1 MPTEGSNQT
10 FQSYMTARSGAYSF
24 EEEDYENEVAGHQDQ
39 QSENG
44 SIYSQNQE
52 PQLRNAPS
60 FSSINESIF
69 HNSSK
74 NTTLDTTENDETP
87 LIDSSERY
95 PDETPIVDDNGFLHE
110 INHGEKDIIASE
122 PIDSNEP
129 TSLLPKQNLSK
140 IQKSVSGITEYTNFR
155 ESYNFRYVFQNNV
168 DQANRTAT
176 QDNTAPK
183 LERKSTYYRKLQEKK
198 LQSSQEQQGTEV
210 ENMVISNDQHSE
222 ASSISTRASSTHTDT
237 SGRDDEQDDNL
248 VKRIRQIHHQIL
260 YSVII
265 IYHHRTIWEDL
276 K

>member
-24 EEEDYENEVAGHQDQ
+24 EEEDYENEVAEHQDQ

-140 IQKSVSGITEYTNFR
+140 KFKRVSVALQNTRTSG
-155 ESYNFRYVFQNNV
+155 ESYNFRNVFQNNV

-176 QDNTAPK
+176 QDNTAPNLNAK
-183 LERKSTYYRKLQEKK
+183 VHITGNYRRKSYNHHKNNKVQKWRIWKFQMINTRKLVLSAPEHQVHI
-198 LQSSQEQQGTEV
+198 LIPV
-210 ENMVISNDQHSE
+210 EETTNKM
-222 ASSISTRASSTHTDT
+222 
-237 SGRDDEQDDNL
+237 
-248 VKRIRQIHHQIL
+248 
-260 YSVII
+260 II
-265 IYHHRTIWEDL
+265 
-276 K
+276 